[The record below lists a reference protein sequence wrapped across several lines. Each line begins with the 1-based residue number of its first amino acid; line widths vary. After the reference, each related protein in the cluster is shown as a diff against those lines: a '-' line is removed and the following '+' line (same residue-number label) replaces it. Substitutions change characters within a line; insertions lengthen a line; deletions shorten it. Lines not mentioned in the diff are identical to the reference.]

1 MAVYVILV
9 GDSLMAQSVYRSGM
23 LCLIRPS
30 RHVTVMRMVNTRTGH
45 VIRSAVAVLLMVSA
59 SAQLLG
65 DDSQSTRRKP
75 YALSDGMDLQA
86 RKDGGLFPIV
96 GFSKKRIVIT
106 RNGTRDPLS
115 TKSEISYALRRKMSS
130 KWVDM
135 KIVETESFN
144 YELQA
149 QLAAYSNALSQLD
162 RNENLEAGGRI
173 DVGENGIEGRN
184 HDGRQVTPGPLAIG
198 MNGQR
203 PPEEYKLLI
212 KELEDKLFNPDVLAN
227 ALRVVLDLETKVPTK
242 GVYLVLIARVDSPA
256 TEPDSRPLI
265 QVVGQL
271 EPDKKRT
278 VKAVFKDLP
287 AGFSLLDLDIHI
299 YSRGDEIPWEGSSG
313 LKMLSEDEAFEYSLG
328 RYKDSKGKVEPV
340 LFRPLPSAAIT
351 SFLSEKEILEI
362 QAELFVYPDGSARV
376 SSINTDDRPLSDKLA
391 GILEDVRF
399 IPAIEDGEPTLSTVS
414 LKLSSLIY

>member
-1 MAVYVILV
+1 
-9 GDSLMAQSVYRSGM
+9 M
-23 LCLIRPS
+23 LCLIWPVG
-30 RHVTVMRMVNTRTGH
+30 HAMVMGMVNRQTGH
-45 VIRSAVAVLLMVSA
+45 FLRITAAVLVMVSA
-59 SAQLLG
+59 SLRLVG
-65 DDSQSTRRKP
+65 DDPQDVSRKP
-75 YALSDGMDLQA
+75 YALFDGMDLQA
-86 RKDGGLFPIV
+86 RKGGELFPIV

-135 KIVETESFN
+135 EVVETESFN
-144 YELQA
+144 YELQS
-149 QLAAYSNALSQLD
+149 QLAAYTNALAHLD

-184 HDGRQVTPGPLAIG
+184 RDGRQVDPGPPATG
-198 MNGQR
+198 TNGKR

-212 KELEDKLFNPDVLAN
+212 KELEDKLFNPNVSADS
-227 ALRVVLDLETKVPTK
+227 LRVVLDLETAVLTK

-271 EPDKKRT
+271 QPDKKRT

-299 YSRGDEIPWEGSSG
+299 YSRGEEIPWEGSSA
-313 LKMLSEDEAFEYSLG
+313 LKMLSEDDAFKYSLG
-328 RYKDSKGKVEPV
+328 KYKDSKGKVEPV

-362 QAELFVYPDGSARV
+362 QAELFVYPDGSTTV